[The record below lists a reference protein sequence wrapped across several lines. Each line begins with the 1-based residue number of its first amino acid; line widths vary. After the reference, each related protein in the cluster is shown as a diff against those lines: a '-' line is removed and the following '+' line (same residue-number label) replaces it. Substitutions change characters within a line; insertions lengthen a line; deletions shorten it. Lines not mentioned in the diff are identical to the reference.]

1 MFACFSH
8 FFYHKLN
15 IFSSSNSSKSTGII
29 SLYLKLGDKEYNIED
44 LRKYRTD
51 TDGFDVDYANNGIFG
66 IVEGG
71 PTTAVADGYYIMMIR
86 FKKEIIRSI
95 IDQV

>member
-1 MFACFSH
+1 LPAFLTFTTNS
-8 FFYHKLN
+8 
-15 IFSSSNSSKSTGII
+15 SSSNSSKSTGII
-29 SLYLKLGDKEYNIED
+29 KLGDKDNIED

>member
-1 MFACFSH
+1 LPAFLTSFTTNS
-8 FFYHKLN
+8 
-15 IFSSSNSSKSTGII
+15 SSSNSSKSTGII
-29 SLYLKLGDKEYNIED
+29 KLGDKDNIED